1 MYYETW
7 EQLKTR
13 PLFPMARAGGPAT
26 SRIAADRIAL
36 SGVVGN
42 HYRRIL
48 EALQIGPAGASE
60 IGRRADM
67 EVVQVSRRTSEMRRL
82 GLVELTGRKALNDK
96 GGSEGEYR
104 TAGRGG

>member
-48 EALQIGPAGASE
+48 EALQIGPAG
-60 IGRRADM
+60 G
-67 EVVQVSRRTSEMRRL
+67 L
-82 GLVELTGRKALNDK
+82 GDWP
-96 GGSEGEYR
+96 
-104 TAGRGG
+104 AGRYGSCTGQTPGVQDAGPRACRTHGAEGAE

>member
-1 MYYETW
+1 MYYDSW
-7 EQLKTR
+7 EQLGNR

-48 EALQIGPAGASE
+48 EALQLGPAGASE

-82 GLVELTGRKALNDK
+82 GLVELTGRRATNDK

-104 TAGRGG
+104 TVGRGV

>member
-1 MYYETW
+1 MYYESW
-7 EQLKTR
+7 EQLMDR

-26 SRIAADRIAL
+26 SRIAEERVL
-36 SGVVGN
+36 SLGVVGN

-48 EALQIGPAGASE
+48 EALQLGPAGASE

-67 EVVQVSRRTSEMRRL
+67 DGVQVSRRMCNMRRL
-82 GLVELTGRKALNDK
+82 GLVELTGRRATNDK

-104 TAGRGG
+104 TVGR